1 MKKYIL
7 ILLFIHLSIT
17 NVSLA
22 NDNIAFVDMDKIL
35 TNSKVGKSILSQLEI
50 LNKKTIDDFK
60 KIEKNL
66 KVKEKK
72 LISQKNILA
81 PSEYDKNV
89 ITLKSEINEY
99 SKNRKNIIENLNQIK
114 KENINRLLQK
124 INMILVKYSEKNS
137 ISLILQ
143 KKFIITGK
151 SELDIS
157 EEILKTVNEDIKE
170 WSIKWKKNF

>member
-60 KIEKNL
+60 KIEIFDFVML
-66 KVKEKK
+66 R
-72 LISQKNILA
+72 LDNIFVL
-81 PSEYDKNV
+81 
-89 ITLKSEINEY
+89 
-99 SKNRKNIIENLNQIK
+99 
-114 KENINRLLQK
+114 
-124 INMILVKYSEKNS
+124 
-137 ISLILQ
+137 
-143 KKFIITGK
+143 F
-151 SELDIS
+151 
-157 EEILKTVNEDIKE
+157 
-170 WSIKWKKNF
+170 